1 MGIVKKLKISAQSIV
16 IHPLWKQSDGLP
28 IFPLHIHS
36 LLSIPILCP
45 IASDL
50 LIKTKLS
57 LITFLWWIIRRA
69 ALLYCGNST
78 KGRRGRQNY
87 FALIKTLLKATQSQ
101 KTFFSGEVFD
111 VKDFFSLLTESD
123 EREQSNEK
131 EKRQQTWAAS

>member
-69 ALLYCGNST
+69 ALLYWQFNERTERET
-78 KGRRGRQNY
+78 K
-87 FALIKTLLKATQSQ
+87 LLC
-101 KTFFSGEVFD
+101 FD
-111 VKDFFSLLTESD
+111 KNPTESHT
-123 EREQSNEK
+123 K
-131 EKRQQTWAAS
+131 P